1 MRVRRV
7 DAESVAESGPAVS
20 SDGCDN
26 ILQEERPNQ
35 YPDHS
40 VGSTDDLVYSGS
52 LPDVLEQS
60 KPLIQAEENKDSPQS
75 TGKLLQEENGS
86 VM

>member
-1 MRVRRV
+1 M
-7 DAESVAESGPAVS
+7 AESGPAVS

-40 VGSTDDLVYSGS
+40 VGSADDLVYSGS